1 MTALERAA
9 QAVVARWIEDES
21 LARSIEREITE
32 ELVAAHRASLCAV
45 IDDDSGAAIA
55 VIEGTRAWLLGAAGA
70 SSERVRIER
79 LAEECRALGATRLW
93 SGGPPRWYLRSG
105 VSVGSQDELAFRSL
119 GGQEKSRHLDLW
131 VTTRGVQP
139 PEPTVATA
147 VERVCDD
154 DAFGELARWVR
165 ADFSEAWAD
174 EARAA
179 FGRGGL
185 FVARSDREIAAFAA
199 HSGHCAAAGTFGP
212 LGARASAR
220 GRGWG
225 AAVAKSALRDLAERG
240 FERACVP
247 WVDEAVAAFYERI
260 APEFSL
266 RPRVLYSVD
275 LTAR

>member
-21 LARSIEREITE
+21 LARSIEA
-32 ELVAAHRASLCAV
+32 ELTDELLAAHRRSRCAV
-45 IDDDSGAAIA
+45 IDDDAGAAIA
-55 VIEGTRAWLLGAAGA
+55 VVEGARAWWLGA
-70 SSERVRIER
+70 SSGRSTGSLIER
-79 LAEECRALGATRLW
+79 LATECRALGATRLW

-105 VSVGSQDELAFRSL
+105 VAVGSADERAFQSL
-119 GGQEKSRHLDLW
+119 GGQEISRHLDLW
-131 VTTRGVQP
+131 VDPR
-139 PEPTVATA
+139 TVAAPKAAIADDVT
-147 VERVCDD
+147 RVCSERERD
-154 DAFGELARWVR
+154 ELERWVR
-165 ADFSEAWAD
+165 ADFSEAWAA

-179 FGRGGL
+179 FARGGL
-185 FVARSDREIAAFAA
+185 FVARSGSEIAAFAA

-225 AAVAKSALRDLAERG
+225 AAVARSALIDLAERG

-260 APEFSL
+260 APEFS
-266 RPRVLYSVD
+266 RRQRVLYSVD